1 MNEWINQYKSAL
13 VNQDASKLEK
23 LSQKFNEQ
31 NFKNLSELQEV
42 EALILQAK
50 EIFNKKAVHIKN
62 EISKLK
68 NAQKYISDR

>member
-1 MNEWINQYKSAL
+1 MSEWINQYKSAL